1 MRFDKLS
8 IETKEKVG
16 KYFKISGVLLVLLAV
31 VLFGYSY
38 FKGEVDRL
46 EAVNAQYTSALS
58 QMQELN
64 TSVQASAD
72 AINGNNTQITKE
84 FMSKEELIAF
94 AGTASKATGCD
105 IVRLSVSEPSSDGSI
120 EKTNFLFEVKGNI
133 SQLNSFMNRIDSLNC
148 RYMLNNIS
156 MRKTENFTWLIREN
170 LDSFN
175 LDWWDK
181 GIDNSGEDENA
192 SEELTLDDVFGS
204 SQMTLYLDL
213 DFVTSEGV
221 Q

>member
-8 IETKEKVG
+8 IETKEKAR
-16 KYFKISGVLLVLLAV
+16 KYSQISAVLLVVLAILLAS
-31 VLFGYSY
+31 LNY
-38 FKGEVDRL
+38 FKSETERL
-46 EAVNAQYTSALS
+46 QQVNAQYTSALS
-58 QMQELN
+58 EMQTLN
-64 TSVQASAD
+64 SSVQASAE

-84 FMSKEELIAF
+84 FMSKVELIAF

-105 IVRLSVSEPSSDGSI
+105 LVRLSVSEPYSDGSI
-120 EKTNFLFEVKGNI
+120 EKTNFFFEVKGNI
-133 SQLNSFMNRIDSLNC
+133 VELNNFMNRIDGLNC

-156 MRKTENFTWLIREN
+156 MRKTENFTWLTREN
-170 LDSFN
+170 LDNFN

-181 GIDNSGEDENA
+181 GIDNSGSDN
-192 SEELTLDDVFGS
+192 SESKELTLDDVFGS
-204 SQMTLYLDL
+204 STMTLYLDL